1 MPPFNL
7 HYSVI
12 FIGAIVNLLVGFVW
26 YSPALFGKPWSA
38 FMGYSPKSL
47 KDAQAK
53 MGPLYGLSFVAALLM
68 AYVHQHRLPAHLTR
82 PHGGHLSPL
91 GLTY

>member
-1 MPPFNL
+1 
-7 HYSVI
+7 VI
-12 FIGAIVNLLVGFVW
+12 AVNVNLVHVVIAAIASMVVGALW

-82 PHGGHLSPL
+82 PHGGGSSPL